1 MYIML
6 KLSLIVD
13 ESLEHELLQY
23 EKNFKSEVKRLHD
36 VFEKEGRVYEYLY
49 KNINNLVS
57 YHSKHLVLSEAKRC
71 FSQTKENPIY
81 FSYSSYWSN
90 SSYWFHD
97 DLILELGLSTRR
109 KKLHIPFYKNAHQMK
124 RLCKGKPM
132 NMQLINKQNKWYAAV
147 YLLIEPKLNY
157 YSGVM
162 GIDIGIKVPAVIATD
177 KGKIRFFGNGRE
189 IRFRQRQL
197 RSHVKKMQQQK
208 NYKKLYKFNHKLHHV
223 LTDYDHQIS
232 KQIVDFA
239 IQEQIGVIKMENLI
253 HINRRFN
260 VHKYENVYLW
270 SYRRLQEFI
279 AYKAEL
285 AGIKVLY
292 INPYNTSKKC
302 PMCGEINY
310 PNDRIYQCGC
320 GYHAHRDVTAARNI
334 LNTL

>member
-13 ESLEHELLQY
+13 ECLEKELLQY
-23 EKNFKSEVKRLHD
+23 ECNFKNEIKRLYD
-36 VFEKEGRVYEYLY
+36 VFKVEGRSYEYLY
-49 KNINNLVS
+49 KDINNLVS

-71 FSQTKENPIY
+71 FSQTKENPFN

-109 KKLHIPFYKNAHQMK
+109 KKLHIPFYKNEHEMR
-124 RLCKGKPM
+124 RLHEGKPM
-132 NMQLINKQNKWYAAV
+132 NMQLIKKQNKWYASI
-147 YLLIEPKLNY
+147 YLLLEPKLSYN
-157 YSGVM
+157 SGVM

-177 KGKIRFFGNGRE
+177 KGKVRFFGNGRE

-197 RSHVKKMQQQK
+197 RAHVKKMQQE
-208 NYKKLYKFNHKLHHV
+208 KKYRELYKFNHKLHHV

-232 KQIVDFA
+232 KKIIDFA
-239 IQEQIGVIKMENLI
+239 IQEQIGLIKMENLTCI
-253 HINRRFN
+253 HRRFN
-260 VHKYENVYLW
+260 VHKYENIYLW

-285 AGIKVLY
+285 AGIKVVY

-302 PMCGEINY
+302 PKCGKINS
-310 PNDRIYQCGC
+310 PQDRIYQCEC
-320 GYHAHRDVTAARNI
+320 GFHAHRDVTAAMNI